1 VLKVWLPPKLFATAL
16 FHRYYYPSKLKNIQ
30 RDDVAYQVLSR
41 KWRPKKFEDVVG
53 QEHVTRSIQNAIVK
67 DKLGHAYILT
77 GTRGIGKTSVA
88 RIFAQSLRC
97 ENRDER
103 ANPCG
108 ECRGCQEFATGSS
121 MNVFE
126 IDGASNNSVDDVRE
140 LVNNVQTLP
149 TFGDHK
155 VYIID
160 EVHMLST
167 SAFNAL
173 LKTLEE
179 PPAHTIFLLA
189 TTEPHKLLDTVL
201 SRCIRFDF
209 RNASVETLTLHL
221 KKIAEAE
228 NIQFQ
233 DEKLFSILAQQGNG
247 SFRDTLSLLDQVLS
261 FCNDNIVEEV
271 GFSTAL
277 GLAKLSTISDLG
289 QSIIVGDS
297 QKAVSLF
304 NSMLGENVTPESIV
318 TSLLDFY
325 FDLIQE
331 IDTLENL
338 SLSSE
343 TMTYLKTATMDEVF
357 WVYESLSRDFT
368 WALESLAPEKTIN
381 IIIQKHA
388 RRGDLLKGTGMVL
401 GEVSPEAKKKVEI
414 EEEVEITPK
423 EGVQEEPAPQSVRQ
437 VIEEMEAEELS
448 VNEEEIVAS
457 QENPNEEQEPPKEE
471 QQMTGDS
478 WEGFEEFLK
487 KEIPAIFA
495 ELEHG
500 NLLGDFKLSQEFA
513 FVEYGFS
520 AESKLFYDHLISGD
534 GKEKIENMMKG
545 FFKVPSAEIKL
556 TYLEKEDAEEQ
567 NFLSKSEIYEQERLK
582 KLEEK
587 EQTIRTHPVIQ
598 EAEKLF
604 GKTVDKVKVKE

>member
-1 VLKVWLPPKLFATAL
+1 M
-16 FHRYYYPSKLKNIQ
+16 
-30 RDDVAYQVLSR
+30 AYQVLSR

-67 DKLGHAYILT
+67 NKLGHAYILT

-97 ENRDER
+97 ENKDDR

-108 ECRGCQEFATGSS
+108 ECRGCQEFISGSS

-149 TFGDHK
+149 TFGAYK

-209 RNASVETLTLHL
+209 RNASVETLVLHL
-221 KKIAEAE
+221 KRISEVEGIK
-228 NIQFQ
+228 FQ
-233 DEKLFSILAQQGNG
+233 DERLINILAQQGKG
-247 SFRDTLSLLDQVLS
+247 SFRDTLSLMDQVLS
-261 FCNDNIVEEV
+261 FCSENIVDEV

-277 GLAKLSTISDLG
+277 GLAKLSTVSELG
-289 QSIIVGDS
+289 QSIIIGDAT
-297 QKAVSLF
+297 KAIHLF

-318 TSLLDFY
+318 TSLLDF
-325 FDLIQE
+325 FFELIQE
-331 IDTLENL
+331 IDTLGNL
-338 SLSSE
+338 NLADE
-343 TMTYLKTATMDEVF
+343 TRNYLQSATMDEIF
-357 WVYESLSRDFT
+357 WVYESLSRDFS
-368 WALESLAPEKTIN
+368 WALESLSPEKTIN
-381 IIIQKHA
+381 IILQKHA
-388 RRGDLLKGTGMVL
+388 RRGEILKGTGMAL
-401 GEVSPEAKKKVEI
+401 GEAVESKKKVEI
-414 EEEVEITPK
+414 EAQPQEVIEDIPSQLQAEPPVQQVEVQTEETDGVSPDSLKSSVAEMREALDTADTSLVETSQEEDPNASEEEPLVEIK
-423 EGVQEEPAPQSVRQ
+423 E
-437 VIEEMEAEELS
+437 VI
-448 VNEEEIVAS
+448 
-457 QENPNEEQEPPKEE
+457 
-471 QQMTGDS
+471 TGET
-478 WEGFEEFLK
+478 WEDFEGFLK

-500 NLLGDFKLSQEFA
+500 NLIGDFLKSNENV
-513 FVEYGFS
+513 FVEYGFTE
-520 AESKLFYDHLISGD
+520 ESKLFYEHLITGE
-534 GKEKIENMMKG
+534 GKEKIEYMMKS
-545 FFKVPSAEIKL
+545 FFRVPRAEIKL
-556 TYLEKEDAEEQ
+556 TFLEREIAEET
-567 NFLSKSEIYEQERLK
+567 NFLSKSEIYEQERIK
-582 KLEEK
+582 KLQDRENS
-587 EQTIRTHPVIQ
+587 IRTHPVIQ

>member
-1 VLKVWLPPKLFATAL
+1 M
-16 FHRYYYPSKLKNIQ
+16 
-30 RDDVAYQVLSR
+30 AYQVLSR

-53 QEHVTRSIQNAIVK
+53 QEHVTRSIQNAILK

-88 RIFAQSLRC
+88 RIFSQSLRC
-97 ENRDER
+97 ENRNER

-108 ECRGCQEFATGSS
+108 VCRGCEEFSNGSS

-149 TFGDHK
+149 TFGDYK

-167 SAFNAL
+167 NAFNAL

-179 PPAHTIFLLA
+179 PPSHTIFLLA

-209 RNASVETLTLHL
+209 RNASVETLSIHL
-221 KKIAEAE
+221 KKISEAE
-228 NIQFQ
+228 GIKFQ
-233 DEKLFSILAQQGNG
+233 DDRLISILAQQGNG

-261 FCNDNIVEEV
+261 FCNDNIVEEE

-277 GLAKLSTISDLG
+277 GLAKLSTVSDLG
-289 QSIIVGDS
+289 QAIILGDS
-297 QKAVSLF
+297 TLAINLF

-325 FDLIQE
+325 FELIQE
-331 IDTLENL
+331 IDNLGNLNL
-338 SLSSE
+338 SPD
-343 TMTYLKTATMDEVF
+343 TTTYLKSATMDEVF

-381 IIIQKHA
+381 IIIQKHT
-388 RRGDLLKGTGMVL
+388 RRGEILKGTGMAL
-401 GEVSPEAKKKVEI
+401 GESSHDSKKKVEI
-414 EEEVEITPK
+414 KEESLSQIIEEEQPVEEPVEESTS
-423 EGVQEEPAPQSVRQ
+423 ETTQEEI
-437 VIEEMEAEELS
+437 IEEPVPEK
-448 VNEEEIVAS
+448 I
-457 QENPNEEQEPPKEE
+457 
-471 QQMTGDS
+471 TGTS

-500 NLLGDFKLSQEFA
+500 NLLSDFQLSQEMA
-513 FVEYGFS
+513 FIEYGFS
-520 AESKLFYDHLISGD
+520 AESKLFYDHLISGE

-545 FFKVPSAEIKL
+545 FFKVSQAEIKL
-556 TYLEKEDAEEQ
+556 TYLEKEVAEEQ
-567 NFLSKSEIYEQERLK
+567 NFQSKSEIYEEERLK
-582 KLEEK
+582 KMEEK
-587 EQTIRTHPVIQ
+587 EQTIRTHPVVQ

-604 GKTVDKVKVKE
+604 GKSIDKVKVKE

>member
-1 VLKVWLPPKLFATAL
+1 M
-16 FHRYYYPSKLKNIQ
+16 
-30 RDDVAYQVLSR
+30 AYQVLSR

-97 ENRDER
+97 ENRDNR

-108 ECRGCQEFATGSS
+108 ECRGCQEFSSGSS

-149 TFGDHK
+149 TFGDKK

-167 SAFNAL
+167 NAFNAL

-179 PPAHTIFLLA
+179 PPSHTVFLLA

-209 RNASVETLTLHL
+209 RNASVETLSTHL
-221 KKIAEAE
+221 KKIADAE
-228 NIQFQ
+228 GIKFS
-233 DEKLFSILAQQGNG
+233 DERLINILAQQGNG
-247 SFRDTLSLLDQVLS
+247 SFRDTLSLMDQVLS
-261 FCNDNIVEEV
+261 FCTENVVEEE
-271 GFSTAL
+271 GFSMAL

-289 QSIIVGDS
+289 QAIILGDNK
-297 QKAVSLF
+297 KAISLF

-325 FDLIQE
+325 FNLIQE
-331 IDTLENL
+331 IDSLENL
-338 SLSSE
+338 DLGEATVS
-343 TMTYLKTATMDEVF
+343 YLKSATMDEVF
-357 WVYESLSRDFT
+357 WVYESLSRDFS

-388 RRGDLLKGTGMVL
+388 RRGDILRGTGMTL
-401 GEVSPEAKKKVEI
+401 GESVVEAKKKVEI
-414 EEEVEITPK
+414 EEDSTPQVTVKEII
-423 EGVQEEPAPQSVRQ
+423 QE
-437 VIEEMEAEELS
+437 IEEDKVEDLS
-448 VNEEEIVAS
+448 P
-457 QENPNEEQEPPKEE
+457 ENQIDEDVPKEE
-471 QQMTGDS
+471 LVVEAITGRT

-500 NLLGDFKLSQEFA
+500 NLLGEFKLSQDLA

-520 AESKLFYDHLISGD
+520 EESKLFYDHLVSGE

-545 FFKVPSAEIKL
+545 FFKVENAEIRL
-556 TYLEKEDAEEQ
+556 TFLEREIAEEQ
-567 NFLSKSEIYEQERLK
+567 NFLSKSEIYEKERLK

-587 EQTIRTHPVIQ
+587 EQTIRTHPVVQ

-604 GKTVDKVKVKE
+604 GKTIDKIKVKE